1 MIGKEILNYIIVSRI
16 GSGGMGTVYLAE
28 HKFIKQQKVAIKV
41 IHNNMVN
48 EASKQRLHDEAEK
61 LASLNHPNIVKFLNY
76 HIDEEGNVYLIM
88 EYADGIT
95 LEEYIR
101 TKTGLI
107 VESKI
112 WPILEPVLDA
122 FEYAHK
128 HKVVHR
134 DIKPSNIIITTDG
147 VPKILDFGI
156 STIMDDSHDSES
168 QEAFIMGTPSYM
180 SPEQVKGKGIDF
192 RSDIYS
198 LGVLLHQML
207 TGNAP
212 YDTTTMSELDIQAKV
227 ISDPLPRMKSYYRY
241 VSDKIQ
247 AVVDKATAKEPQNRY
262 QTCSEF
268 RRAAK
273 KVLVP
278 DPIPISTIAILSVV
292 VCLLV
297 GGGILWWDYSR
308 VKTRYYKDYVE
319 QWGVPQG
326 IGKVSSKQK
335 SHMSRLYKFEYQN
348 YKLQRVSHINSLG
361 NVIDDGESERYERP
375 LDMRFQY
382 SDSKKVSRVKV
393 YDRGGKILYV
403 KSYNDKLNSV
413 VFQYDDEY
421 GTEKSLSA
429 QTIGYVNSLNSSDAK
444 GKISRWLIDYDENG
458 YVSTISYAG
467 YQNQKV
473 GDAHNIYGRKYVRDE
488 KGRVSEEHYLGYDG
502 NPKATKW
509 GLGIKKFY
517 FNENDDWVKA
527 EYYTVDWR
535 PAMDD
540 SDGTYAFVLE
550 YDRWGNVVNAYHK
563 DHSGNLILPK
573 KSGIAGIRS
582 VYDEKGF
589 AIEQTVLDVDGGIGF
604 QTDGGFARVVK
615 KYDENGY
622 LCEQVNYDADGNVCI
637 GTFGCA
643 KAVYKNDD
651 KGNTVEAWFYGLKD
665 ELVECTEGNAGFK
678 AEYDANGNLIQQVYY
693 GVDGNPCLMEN
704 GTAGIRLEYNDMGLH
719 TKYTNLD
726 TALMPSF
733 DNNGV
738 AITRLEYD
746 NRGNLVRRAFYG
758 ADDTSLVLSAE
769 KIAGWKSVYD
779 DNGNETERSFF
790 NTKEERCVCDEGYA
804 KVIYTYDENGN
815 MMTYR
820 YYSLA
825 EKLVLCDGI
834 AGYDYIYD
842 DRGNTIETKPVGVDQ
857 KLASGKLISRY
868 KYDENDNEIEFALY
882 DRDNAPAE
890 NTYDYHKCTYSYN
903 SRNQLTEIRYYNTS
917 GKLTTYNDDYYS
929 IQKNEYDDK
938 GNRVKCYYYGT
949 NEKPVCCEEGW
960 ASSAYEYD
968 YAGHITRQLFYGING
983 KPTDPKI
990 MVPEGI
996 CQYDKWGNMTYLA
1009 AADGNGNMI
1018 INPNT
1023 GWSAMRTEYDLKG
1036 NVLNRSYYNEKD
1048 TPMLT
1053 KDGYHKE
1060 TSKYTSFGEI
1070 AEKAY
1075 WGVDGSPVMCNENY
1089 HREIYEY
1096 NSDQKTVKIYYLD
1109 TKGKAVNCSSGYQSI
1124 KFEWEGNTVTSRK
1137 YYAANG
1143 SSVYAESWNGS
1154 AWVADRSTALRTL
1167 MAELN
1172 KSCPMDMG
1180 EDFGYMVYTSGKAV
1194 GGSSCHFYFK
1204 VPYSKYE
1211 MSYDKQAEY
1220 KSYATVF
1227 LGAIKELMA
1236 SEISISGIS
1245 MIGILKDSKG
1255 RELGKVNL

>member
-1 MIGKEILNYIIVSRI
+1 MIGKEILNYIIISKI

-41 IHNNMVN
+41 IHSNMVN
-48 EASKQRLHDEAEK
+48 EASRQRLHEEAEK

-76 HIDEEGNVYLIM
+76 HFDEKGNVYLIM
-88 EYADGIT
+88 EYADGVT
-95 LEEYIR
+95 LEDYIR

-156 STIMDDSHDSES
+156 STIMDDSNDSEA

-212 YDTTTMSELDIQAKV
+212 YDTTTMSELDIQDKV

-241 VSDKIQ
+241 VTDKIQ
-247 AVVDKATAKEPQNRY
+247 VVVDKATAKEPQDRY
-262 QTCSEF
+262 QNCSEF
-268 RRAAK
+268 KRAAK

-292 VCLLV
+292 LCLLV
-297 GGGILWWDYSR
+297 GGGLLWWDYSR

-319 QWGVPQG
+319 QWGIPQG
-326 IGKVSSKQK
+326 IGKVSPKQK

-382 SDSKKVSRVKV
+382 SDNKKVSRVKV

-527 EYYTVDWR
+527 EYYTVDWK

-550 YDRWGNVVNAYHK
+550 YDKWGNVVNAYHK

-604 QTDGGFARVVK
+604 QTDGGFARAVK

-622 LCEQVNYDADGNVCI
+622 LCEQVNYDANGNVCI

-643 KAVYKNDD
+643 KAVYKNDE

-665 ELVECTEGNAGFK
+665 ELVECSEGNAGFK
-678 AEYDANGNLIQQVYY
+678 AEYDDKGNLIQQVYY

-704 GTAGIRLEYNDMGLH
+704 GTAGMRLEYNDMGLH

-726 TALMPSF
+726 TELIPSF

-758 ADDTSLVLSAE
+758 ADDAALVLSAE

-779 DNGNETERSFF
+779 DSGNEIERSFF
-790 NTKEERCVCDEGYA
+790 NTKEERCICDEGYA

-834 AGYDYIYD
+834 AGYDYLYD

-903 SRNQLTEIRYYNTS
+903 SRNQMTEIRYYNTS

-1048 TPMLT
+1048 TPMLS

-1124 KFEWEGNTVTSRK
+1124 KFEWDENIVTSRK

-1154 AWVADRSTALRTL
+1154 SWVADRSTVLRTL

-1227 LGAIKELMA
+1227 LSAMKELMA
-1236 SEISISGIS
+1236 SEISMSGIS

-1255 RELGKVNL
+1255 RELGKVNI